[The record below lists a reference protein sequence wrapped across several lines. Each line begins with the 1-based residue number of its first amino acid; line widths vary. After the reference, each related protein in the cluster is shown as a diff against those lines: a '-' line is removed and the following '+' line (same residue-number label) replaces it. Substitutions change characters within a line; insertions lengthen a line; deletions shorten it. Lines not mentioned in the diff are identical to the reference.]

1 VREIRTLRAMW
12 RALETGP
19 SIRFTRQRSTLR
31 ASSKGWHVQW
41 ESIPPGQESEPCN
54 LGRIRGGNETDEA
67 DRQSHLQDGE

>member
-1 VREIRTLRAMW
+1 MGRCYHLAWSRLCRVFNAFEFLH
-12 RALETGP
+12 L
-19 SIRFTRQRSTLR
+19 S

-67 DRQSHLQDGE
+67 D

>member
-1 VREIRTLRAMW
+1 VSVFNAFEFLH
-12 RALETGP
+12 L
-19 SIRFTRQRSTLR
+19 S